1 MCTQFQYNHG
11 VNHFRFMP
19 LLALAALGGCISAAP
34 IAYDPGPL
42 PTPWEGKKPKLFLA
56 RFTDRTGGFMVAG
69 AGAFNAKAYAV
80 PKGLEK
86 VAKEALER
94 EFERLGIELVKSP
107 KDADAQVQVVLKKAN
122 ATWDAGLAVQDRATL
137 EMTFSVKDKS
147 GRVIHNDEVYGNG
160 LGTTRHPGCCAGKGP
175 YTALSD
181 ALAKCM
187 EQIEDLF
194 VSGDL
199 SEQIF
204 AAGSAQPAAAV
215 VASAQMESD
224 VDDLPKVSPGRRK
237 AHAVVIGVERYRQQL
252 PAADFAASDARL
264 VAKYL
269 TKVLGYP
276 AENVVTLT
284 NDGASRGDIEKYLGQ
299 WLKNRVE
306 PGDEVFVYYSGHGSP
321 NPVTGDGY
329 LVPYDGDPT
338 YLDQTGYP
346 LKNLYAQLGELPAS
360 EVTVVLD
367 SCFSGAG
374 GRSVLAKG
382 ARPLVTAMAKPALP
396 KNVRVLSAAAGN
408 QISQTYQDK
417 GHGLFT
423 YFFLKGLAQQAI
435 KGETDIKRVYEFA
448 APQVSKVARQE
459 YNTEQA
465 PQWQSG
471 AQ

>member
-1 MCTQFQYNHG
+1 
-11 VNHFRFMP
+11 
-19 LLALAALGGCISAAP
+19 
-34 IAYDPGPL
+34 
-42 PTPWEGKKPKLFLA
+42 
-56 RFTDRTGGFMVAG
+56 MVAG
-69 AGAFNAKAYAV
+69 AGANPS
-80 PKGLEK
+80 PKPVAGGLDK
-86 VAKEALER
+86 VAQKALENSL
-94 EFERLGIELVKSP
+94 ERLGIERAKTP
-107 KDADAQVQVVLKKAN
+107 KDADAQVQLVIKRAN
-122 ATWDAGLAVQDRATL
+122 AAWDPGFAVQDRASL
-137 EMTFSVKDKS
+137 EMTFSVKDKN
-147 GRVIHNDEVYGNG
+147 GRVIHNDEVFGNG
-160 LGTTRHPGCCAGKGP
+160 LGTTRHAGCCPGKGP
-175 YTALSD
+175 YTALND

-187 EQIEDLF
+187 TEVEDLF
-194 VSGDL
+194 VAGDL
-199 SEQIF
+199 GERIF
-204 AAGSAQPAAAV
+204 SATGDQPSAAP
-215 VASAQMESD
+215 VASAKIESD
-224 VDDLPKVSPGRRK
+224 VDELPKVSPERRK

-264 VAKYL
+264 VSKYL

-284 NDGASRGDIEKYLGQ
+284 NDGASRGDIEKYLGK

-321 NPVTGDGY
+321 NPVSGDGY

-346 LKNLYAQLGELPAS
+346 LKDLYAQLGELPAS
-360 EVTVVLD
+360 DVTVVLD

-382 ARPLVTAMAKPALP
+382 ARPLVTATTKPVLP

-423 YFFLKGLAQQAI
+423 YFFLKGLGQQAA
-435 KGETDIKRVYEFA
+435 KGETDLRRVYELA

-459 YNTEQA
+459 YNTDQS
-465 PQWQSG
+465 PQWQTG
-471 AQ
+471 GN